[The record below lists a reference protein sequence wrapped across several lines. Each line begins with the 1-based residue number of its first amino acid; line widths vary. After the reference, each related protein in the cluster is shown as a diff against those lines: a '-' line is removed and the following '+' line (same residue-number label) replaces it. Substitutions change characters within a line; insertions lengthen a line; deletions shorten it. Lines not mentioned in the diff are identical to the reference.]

1 MLHVDHQGGVMITC
15 AVEKEHDRNR
25 SVIEIYERVGIGGVH
40 IDRPEPT
47 STHSAPR
54 ERIRS
59 YADDKGPKLPAR
71 RCRETLPGNVAG
83 KLSR

>member
-1 MLHVDHQGGVMITC
+1 MLHRDDQGGVMNAC
-15 AVEKEHDRNR
+15 AVEKERDRDR

-47 STHSAPR
+47 SKDSAPR

-59 YADDKGPKLPAR
+59 SADDKVRSCPRNLDVKL
-71 RCRETLPGNVAG
+71 LP
-83 KLSR
+83 LSKN